1 MRLDE
6 GTLTGT
12 ATATTGQSHRV
23 VAPEGLPPRRAY
35 IGDRV
40 WRVYLAGEIHTGWR
54 DEIVDGISPHDL
66 SVAFSAPVTRH
77 SLSDDIG
84 VKILGREDTDFW
96 RDRKSS
102 GINAIRRH
110 VHLRDADLVIARFD
124 DEHKELNVA
133 FDAGIAV
140 GLGTP
145 ILAYHDADL
154 DHALKDLDQAAFAV
168 ARTAEQVVRILR
180 YVIEA

>member
-1 MRLDE
+1 MAE
-6 GTLTGT
+6 SST
-12 ATATTGQSHRV
+12 ATRESHRV

-35 IGDRV
+35 VGART

-54 DEIVDGISPHDL
+54 DEIADGIGAHDL
-66 SVAFSAPVTRH
+66 PIAFSGPVTRH

-84 VKILGREDTDFW
+84 VKILGREEDEFW
-96 RDRKSS
+96 RDHKSS

-110 VHLRDADLVIARFD
+110 IHLQEADIVVARFD

-133 FDAGIAV
+133 FDAGVAA
-140 GLGTP
+140 GFGKP
-145 ILAYHDADL
+145 IVAYHDPDL

-180 YVIEA
+180 YVVEA